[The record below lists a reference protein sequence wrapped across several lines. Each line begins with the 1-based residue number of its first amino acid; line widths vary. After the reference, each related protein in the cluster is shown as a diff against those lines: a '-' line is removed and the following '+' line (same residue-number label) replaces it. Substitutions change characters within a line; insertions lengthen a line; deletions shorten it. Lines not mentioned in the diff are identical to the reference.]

1 MLLESLSRVNAYE
14 CEREC
19 DLNEKCKSYAY
30 GDQWHQCKLQTVA
43 DPPIKGKFREF
54 VWCAK
59 SNCELKFNE
68 KLNILFSIIIWR

>member
-43 DPPIKGKFREF
+43 DPPSKDPFRTF

-59 SNCELKFNE
+59 SNFELK
-68 KLNILFSIIIWR
+68 LDL